1 MVILTSLMRLFNKR
15 KRQIESLN
23 LVIDELIARNENLEK
38 SIRVTKAKND
48 LLEREKDALINR
60 VKDYESQIKKLNLTV
75 GDLSRTDN
83 NSRYY

>member
-1 MVILTSLMRLFNKR
+1 MVKKLINLFNKR

-23 LVIDELIARNENLEK
+23 LVVDELIARNENLEK

-60 VKDYESQIKKLNLTV
+60 VKDYESQIKKLNLTI